1 MKKKILNLL
10 IYISAYIGG
19 IVYVVF
25 GGFVFLKTKDED
37 TKKTL
42 KTSLYLFLGFFAANL
57 LVTAVSYLVFNVFG
71 VASYGGFYTFMSKL
85 DHLISFAEIVTFSVM
100 GIISLCTGSDD
111 VSDICDN
118 KKDDKTED

>member
-42 KTSLYLFLGFFAANL
+42 KTSLYLFLGFFAAGL
-57 LVTAVSYLVFNVFG
+57 LSNIISTLVFNVFG
-71 VASYGGFYTFMSKL
+71 VASYGGFNSFIGKL
-85 DHLISFAEIVTFSVM
+85 NYLILFAKMVTFAVM
-100 GIISLCTGSDD
+100 GIISLCTGIDD
-111 VSDICDN
+111 VSDIFDN
-118 KKDDKTED
+118 KKEDL

>member
-57 LVTAVSYLVFNVFG
+57 LVTAVMSLVFNVFG
-71 VASYGGFYTFMSKL
+71 VAPYGGFNSFMGKL
-85 DHLISFAEIVTFSVM
+85 NYLILFAKMVTFAVM
-100 GIISLCTGSDD
+100 GIMSLCKGSND

-118 KKDDKTED
+118 KKEDL

>member
-42 KTSLYLFLGFFAANL
+42 KTSLYLFLGF
-57 LVTAVSYLVFNVFG
+57 
-71 VASYGGFYTFMSKL
+71 
-85 DHLISFAEIVTFSVM
+85 
-100 GIISLCTGSDD
+100 
-111 VSDICDN
+111 
-118 KKDDKTED
+118 

>member
-42 KTSLYLFLGFFAANL
+42 KTSLYLFLGFFAAGL
-57 LVTAVSYLVFNVFG
+57 LTNIISTLVFNVFG
-71 VASYGGFYTFMSKL
+71 VASYGGFYTFMTKL
-85 DHLISFAEIVTFSVM
+85 NSLISFAHAVTFAVM

-111 VSDICDN
+111 VSDIFD
-118 KKDDKTED
+118 KKRIYKNI

>member
-42 KTSLYLFLGFFAANL
+42 KTSLYLFLGFFAAGL
-57 LVTAVSYLVFNVFG
+57 LTNIISTLVFNVFG
-71 VASYGGFYTFMSKL
+71 VASYGGFNSFMGKL
-85 DHLISFAEIVTFSVM
+85 NYLILFAKMVTFAVM

-111 VSDICDN
+111 VSDICGD
-118 KKDDKTED
+118 KKEDL

>member
-42 KTSLYLFLGFFAANL
+42 KTSLYLFLGFFAAGL
-57 LVTAVSYLVFNVFG
+57 LTNIISTLVINIFG
-71 VASYGGFYTFMSKL
+71 VASYGGFYTFMTKL
-85 DHLISFAEIVTFSVM
+85 NSLISFAHAVTFAVM

-111 VSDICDN
+111 VSDIFDN
-118 KKDDKTED
+118 KKGDL